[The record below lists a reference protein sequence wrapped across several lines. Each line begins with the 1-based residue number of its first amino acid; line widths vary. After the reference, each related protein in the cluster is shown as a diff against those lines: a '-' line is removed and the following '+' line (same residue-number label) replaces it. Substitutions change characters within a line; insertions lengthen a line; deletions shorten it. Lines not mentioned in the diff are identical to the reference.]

1 MKRGIFPA
9 QHGFGAIAAII
20 VLVLLA
26 GLAAGIVSLSSTQ
39 SLTLAQDV
47 SAARANQSARAGVDW
62 GVYQAISGSTGWNG
76 ASCVTGTS
84 ATPVSTTLSL
94 VSTNGT
100 SVTVS
105 CWSQQFNEG
114 ETCSSASSC
123 TPTPVRAYTILAV
136 ASQGNSSTLP
146 NYVERRRQAV
156 VYH

>member
-1 MKRGIFPA
+1 MRRGIFPA

-39 SLTLAQDV
+39 SLTLAQDI
-47 SAARANQSARAGVDW
+47 SAARANQSARAGIEW
-62 GVYQAISGSTGWNG
+62 GVYQAISGGTGWNG
-76 ASCVTGTS
+76 ANCTTGTS
-84 ATPVSTTLSL
+84 ATPVSATFSL
-94 VSTNGT
+94 ASTNGT

-114 ETCSSASSC
+114 ETCSNSASC
-123 TPTPVRAYTILAV
+123 TANTVRAYTILAV
-136 ASQGNSSTLP
+136 ASQGTGATSP